1 MSTNA
6 RIAIQLSDKPG
17 YYVSVYHHWDGYPQ
31 WLGKTLG
38 EHFNSRKLASEL
50 IDGGDMSSC
59 WTNCGWNN
67 ETRPETG
74 PLYYSERGEDCPP
87 KVAATVDKLFEQC
100 DNCGAEYVYIYTP
113 KYGWIAHNVYAYFSD
128 PIIMSLFCQSAAD

>member
-38 EHFNSRKLASEL
+38 EHYDSRKLASNL

-59 WTNCGWNN
+59 WSDSIWGENCQKDNMLPSIILNGVKIALLSCINH
-67 ETRPETG
+67 
-74 PLYYSERGEDCPP
+74 YRGI
-87 KVAATVDKLFEQC
+87 VRA
-100 DNCGAEYVYIYTP
+100 
-113 KYGWIAHNVYAYFSD
+113 
-128 PIIMSLFCQSAAD
+128 M

>member
-38 EHFNSRKLASEL
+38 EHYDSRKLASNL

-59 WTNCGWNN
+59 WSDSIWG
-67 ETRPETG
+67 EQLPEG
-74 PLYYSERGEDCPP
+74 QYAPEYYSQRGEDCPP
-87 KVAATVDKLFEQC
+87 KLATTTEELFEQC

-113 KYGWIAHNVYAYFSD
+113 DHGWVGHDVYAYSSGQF
-128 PIIMSLFCQSAAD
+128 QSATLAN

>member
-38 EHFNSRKLASEL
+38 EQYNSRKLASEL

-59 WTNCGWNN
+59 WTDSIWG
-67 ETRPETG
+67 EQLSEGQYAPE
-74 PLYYSERGEDCPP
+74 YCSQRGEDCPP
-87 KVAATVDKLFEQC
+87 KFASTTEELFEQC
-100 DNCGAEYVYIYTP
+100 DNCGARRPRLSRQYYNNNNRGWCRRIIHFEY
-113 KYGWIAHNVYAYFSD
+113 
-128 PIIMSLFCQSAAD
+128 

>member
-31 WLGKTLG
+31 WLGKSLG
-38 EHFNSRKLASEL
+38 EQYNSRKLASDL

-59 WTNCGWNN
+59 WTDSIWG
-67 ETRPETG
+67 EQLPEG
-74 PLYYSERGEDCPP
+74 QYAPEYYSQRGEDCPP
-87 KVAATVDKLFEQC
+87 QLATTTEELFEQC
-100 DNCGAEYVYIYTP
+100 YYFGAEYVYIYTP
-113 KYGWIAHNVYAYFSD
+113 DHGWVAHDVYDYLSNQY
-128 PIIMSLFCQSAAD
+128 QSSTLAK